1 MHWKDDVT
9 RLVGKKTTQRKK
21 RCYKECKV
29 IMVGLEYWDNFREAM
44 LTCMLVL
51 VHMAEN
57 VETGM
62 SQAFSFINYFKDFVN
77 ALDHNLYYFFA
88 MVVRIIIAEIIM
100 SLLSVL
106 L

>member
-9 RLVGKKTTQRKK
+9 RLVGKKTTEREK
-21 RCYKECKV
+21 RFYKECKV

-51 VHMAEN
+51 FHMAEN

-88 MVVRIIIAEIIM
+88 MVVRIIIAGIIM

>member
-1 MHWKDDVT
+1 
-9 RLVGKKTTQRKK
+9 
-21 RCYKECKV
+21 
-29 IMVGLEYWDNFREAM
+29 MVGLEYWDNFREAM

-62 SQAFSFINYFKDFVN
+62 SQAFSFINYLKDFVN

-88 MVVRIIIAEIIM
+88 MVVRIIIAGIIM

>member
-9 RLVGKKTTQRKK
+9 RLVGKNHTE
-21 RCYKECKV
+21 KEKMLQGMQSYYGW
-29 IMVGLEYWDNFREAM
+29 IEYWDHFREAM
-44 LTCMLVL
+44 LNCMLVL
-51 VHMAEN
+51 FHMAEN

-77 ALDHNLYYFFA
+77 ALDHNLYYLFA
-88 MVVRIIIAEIIM
+88 VVIRIIITGIIM